1 MMKIRIEDIVDA
13 IATSAKDT
21 DYFYDL
27 ETGDLEMMVDGE
39 VLGNSDIDL
48 SNEERY
54 IKLPD
59 RYELDEE
66 DMMTTFAK
74 HADDPA
80 MQAKLLQAISQDDT
94 YKAFRNLVEDLN
106 MFDQWNRFR
115 EDVFRQSATEWC
127 EYNGID
133 YVEGDPDKVIEGAIY
148 RHFKGARYKVL
159 GVAKD
164 SETLDELVIYQSM
177 DKDRI
182 LWARPKKMFCEM
194 VTVEGNGVPRFQLA
208 EMPDNIDN

>member
-1 MMKIRIEDIVDA
+1 MMKIRMEDIVDA
-13 IATSAKDT
+13 IATSTKDT

-74 HADDPA
+74 RADDPA

-94 YKAFRNLVEDLN
+94 YKAFHNLVEDLN
-106 MFDQWNRFR
+106 MSDQWNRFR

-133 YVEGDPDKVIEGAIY
+133 YVEGDPDKVIEDAIY

-159 GVAKD
+159 GVARD

-177 DKDRI
+177 DKNRI

-194 VTVEGNGVPRFQLA
+194 VTVEGNEVPRFQLA